1 MLCKF
6 NCTSSPP
13 KEFFISHISYLSL
26 SLSPPLIESNRIAS
40 NRIASHHLPPLHS
53 SLFQDRAGRRILSIV
68 GNLGM
73 EFDPTLRV
81 SFYLIF
87 IVFICFHWTRPD
99 RTPCVCLYILYRLY
113 LFLHPAVL
121 YFHHAPMHPCTQSP
135 IQTTTTKDKGILLL
149 LDGCI

>member
-13 KEFFISHISYLSL
+13 KEFFISHISLSL
-26 SLSPPLIESNRIAS
+26 SLRHSS

-81 SFYLIF
+81 SFYYIF
-87 IVFICFHWTRPD
+87 IVCFHLFSLDQTGPD
-99 RTPCVCLYILYRLY
+99 PVRMFVYTVSTLPFLTPRCSLLPPCT
-113 LFLHPAVL
+113 
-121 YFHHAPMHPCTQSP
+121 HAPMHPITY
-135 IQTTTTKDKGILLL
+135 TNNNNKR
-149 LDGCI
+149 